1 MSRERLAKID
11 KHTTI
16 DTLIKYKD
24 HLIVDGQKIIS
35 KFDPIWATI
44 AKELENRLTPIS
56 LYTFV
61 SCNKHQVRDK
71 LTVPLSL
78 LINQWISNIFQMYR
92 ALLVILEIHQQQII
106 PR

>member
-35 KFDPIWATI
+35 KFDPIWTTI

-56 LYTFV
+56 LYTYFV
-61 SCNKHQVRDK
+61 SCNEQVRDK
-71 LTVPLSL
+71 LTDRPFVSPLFL
-78 LINQWISNIFQMYR
+78 
-92 ALLVILEIHQQQII
+92 
-106 PR
+106 